1 MRQTL
6 KRLLPW
12 ILTLA
17 ILAYLGLTTD
27 FRRFVATLGVVDPLA
42 VAAVAVIG
50 TLCVWLADC
59 LCLRTIY
66 GCFFKGMR
74 YRDFLVAKGTSYFL
88 NVVNYNAGAGGV
100 ALFISRRA
108 GIGFLEALGTML
120 FLNLLDVFAL
130 ASMVGLGLIIGP
142 NVVKPEQYQA
152 LVWICA
158 GMAGAFVLT
167 IAIWAYRLP
176 LIPRRF
182 RELRIFH
189 SFRTAKLHH
198 YPLLVLM
205 RMAFIFQYVLIHI
218 ALLEIFSI
226 PVPFTHLLF
235 YLPLI
240 TFVAV
245 IPISVA
251 GLGTTQVAWRE
262 LVGSYPPLAA
272 AAPLVSA
279 ALAVGVAAV
288 GGAGAAEGASGLFGS
303 TADAVFLEGTDS
315 VAVIDAFST
324 TAILVMLLARVALGS
339 FTVRSTVK
347 DFVKDPDE
355 DPERAPAPPPPA

>member
-6 KRLLPW
+6 KRFLPW

-17 ILAYLGLTTD
+17 ILAYLVLTTD
-27 FRRFVATLGVVDPLA
+27 IRRFIATLGVVDPFAVVA
-42 VAAVAVIG
+42 VAIVG

-59 LCLRTIY
+59 LCLRTIFR
-66 GCFFKGMR
+66 CFFDGMR

-100 ALFISRRA
+100 ALFMSRRA

-120 FLNLLDVFAL
+120 FLNVVDIFAL
-130 ASMVGLGLIIGP
+130 ASMVGLGLVIGP

-158 GMAGAFVLT
+158 GMAGAFILC
-167 IAIWAYRLP
+167 IAIWVYRLP
-176 LIPRRF
+176 VIPRRF

-205 RMAFIFQYVLIHI
+205 RMAFIFLYVLIHI
-218 ALLEIFSI
+218 ALLEIFAI

-272 AAPLVSA
+272 AAPLVTA
-279 ALAVGVAAV
+279 ALAIGVASV
-288 GGAGAAEGASGLFGS
+288 GGAGPAEGATGLFGAAAHA
-303 TADAVFLEGTDS
+303 TILEGTDS

-324 TAILVMLLARVALGS
+324 TAILVMLLARVVLGS

-347 DFVKDPDE
+347 DFVKE
-355 DPERAPAPPPPA
+355 PEAEPE